1 MKKNIIAMLLA
12 GAASASFA
20 AGNAGMN
27 DQGSAAADYKSAM
40 AKCNSMKGSAKTVC
54 TEEARAA
61 RAHAVATAAADGN
74 KSQSE
79 INKARI
85 SAVEADY
92 GVARARCAE
101 KTGGDKDD
109 CLATARKAHA
119 SSIADVRAGREW
131 TSTMG
136 RSGAGTTATGAGEV
150 KDSKAM
156 SMCEKMTGDSKAA
169 CLIDHKT
176 SPKATEMRADA
187 ARAVDRTKD
196 AAANVA
202 DRTENAAERTA
213 DRAGDATARA
223 ARNTENAAEN
233 AAQRTENATERAA
246 DRTRIA
252 TSNAAERTENAAE
265 RAADNTR
272 DAAANVAQET
282 REATATAREKTKDVA
297 STAAVKTERAAEKTT
312 KVLADAAVTTKV
324 KGVLLKEEALKSLG
338 IHVETEQGVV
348 MLSGFVNSK
357 QEADRAVQV
366 AKGVEGVRKVESAI
380 KVK

>member
-1 MKKNIIAMLLA
+1 MTKNIIAMLLA

-20 AGNAGMN
+20 AGAGMN
-27 DQGSAAADYKSAM
+27 EQSSAASDYKSAV
-40 AKCNSMKGSAKTVC
+40 AKCNSMKGSARTVC

-61 RAHAVATAAADGN
+61 RAHAVATAAAEGN
-74 KSQSE
+74 KSKSE

-101 KTGGDKDD
+101 KSGSEKDS
-109 CLATARKAHA
+109 CLDAARKAHA

-131 TSTMG
+131 SSTMG
-136 RSGAGTTATGAGEV
+136 RSASGTTATGAGEV
-150 KDSKAM
+150 RDAKAI
-156 SMCEKMTGDSKAA
+156 SQCEKMTGDSKAA

-176 SPKATEMRADA
+176 SPTATEARADA
-187 ARAVDRTKD
+187 ARAIDRTKD
-196 AAANVA
+196 AVA
-202 DRTENAAERTA
+202 GVAQRTENAAERTA
-213 DRAGDATARA
+213 DRAGDATERA
-223 ARNTENAAEN
+223 ARRTDDVAEN
-233 AAQRTENATERAA
+233 AAQRTEHAT
-246 DRTRIA
+246 
-252 TSNAAERTENAAE
+252 E

-272 DAAANVAQET
+272 AATANVAQET
-282 REATATAREKTKDVA
+282 REAAATAAE
-297 STAAVKTERAAEKTT
+297 KTERAAEKTGR
-312 KVLADAAVTTKV
+312 VIADATVTTKV

-366 AKGVEGVRKVESAI
+366 AKSVEGVKSVKSAI

>member
-20 AGNAGMN
+20 AGNAGMH
-27 DQGSAAADYKSAM
+27 DEGSAAADYKSAM

-61 RAHAVATAAADGN
+61 RAHAVATAAAEGK

-109 CLATARKAHA
+109 CLAAARKAHA

-136 RSGAGTTATGAGEV
+136 RAGAGTTATGAGEV
-150 KDSKAM
+150 KDAKAM

-202 DRTENAAERTA
+202 ERTENAAERTA

-223 ARNTENAAEN
+223 ARNTEHAAEH
-233 AAQRTENATERAA
+233 AAQ
-246 DRTRIA
+246 
-252 TSNAAERTENAAE
+252 RTENAAE

-297 STAAVKTERAAEKTT
+297 ATAAVKTERAAEKTT

-338 IHVETEQGVV
+338 IHVETEKGVV

-366 AKGVEGVRKVESAI
+366 AKTVEGVKKVESAI

>member
-12 GAASASFA
+12 GAAGASFA
-20 AGNAGMN
+20 AGNPDN
-27 DQGSAAADYKSAM
+27 TAANYKADM
-40 AKCNSMKGSAKTVC
+40 AKCNSMTGSAKAVC

-61 RAHAVATAAADGN
+61 RAHATATAVAAGN

-92 GVARARCAE
+92 GLARARCNE
-101 KTGGDKDD
+101 KSGDDKDD
-109 CLATARKAHA
+109 CLDAARKAHA
-119 SSIADVRAGREW
+119 GSVADVRAGREW
-131 TSTMG
+131 SSTMG
-136 RSGAGTTATGAGEV
+136 RSAAGTTATGAGEV
-150 KDSKAM
+150 KDAAALSK
-156 SMCEKMTGDSKAA
+156 CEQMTGNSKSA

-176 SPKATEMRADA
+176 SPTATAARASA

-196 AAANVA
+196 AVSNVA
-202 DRTENAAERTA
+202 QRTENAAERTV

-223 ARNTENAAEN
+223 ARNTEGVAEN
-233 AAQRTENATERAA
+233 T
-246 DRTRIA
+246 
-252 TSNAAERTENAAE
+252 AERTENAAE

-272 DAAANVAQET
+272 GVAANVAQET

-297 STAAVKTERAAEKTT
+297 STAAVKTERAAETT
-312 KVLADAAVTTKV
+312 GKVVADAAVTTKV

-338 IHVETEQGVV
+338 IHVETEKGVV

-357 QEADRAVQV
+357 QEADRAVQL
-366 AKGVEGVRKVESAI
+366 AKGVDGVKKVESAI